1 MCRVSIIIPVYNSE
15 LTLARCLDSILKL
28 SYNDYEVILIDDG
41 STDMSGRICDEYAAQ
56 NHKFRVFHQQNGGV
70 SSARNLGVKNAVGE
84 WIVFCDSDD
93 WVDQEWLSSLILVV
107 NYPEAT
113 LLVNGIQLV
122 GLMDGKKGE
131 NFEFKKDTK
140 EGLIIL
146 KQSDTLGYL
155 FNKIF
160 NRKLIIDNSI
170 SFNPKLRFRED
181 EDFVLR
187 YLRTIDYIVYSPVF
201 YYNYEVPDLSTKY
214 LDVQM
219 FDASLSMYTS
229 IIQIYGSKKS
239 LVLDSYRK
247 ELINAFF
254 DTYRYGNYSRDKV
267 RVFCKILS
275 IEELGYY
282 IPRAT
287 RLILK
292 LPICISNTL
301 LLIKSKI
308 NNLLTRIKKR
318 IK

>member
-15 LTLARCLDSILKL
+15 LTLRRCLNSILSQ
-28 SYNDYEVILIDDG
+28 SYRDYEVILVDDG
-41 STDMSGRICDEYAAQ
+41 STDMSGEICDEYAVR
-56 NHKFRVFHQQNGGV
+56 NPKFRVYHQPNGGV
-70 SSARNLGVKNAVGE
+70 CSARNFGVKNANGE

-93 WVDQEWLSSLILVV
+93 WVNQEWLSSLILVA

-122 GLMDGKKGE
+122 GQMDVKKGE
-131 NFEFKKDTK
+131 SFGFKKDTK
-140 EGLIIL
+140 EGLLIL

-155 FNKIF
+155 VNKIF
-160 NRKLIIDNSI
+160 SRKLIHDNNI
-170 SFNPKLRFRED
+170 TFNPTLKFRED

-187 YLRTIDYIVYSPVF
+187 YLKTIDYIVYSPVF
-201 YYNYEVPDLSTKY
+201 YYNYEIPDLSTKY

-229 IIQIYGSKKS
+229 ILQIYGSNKS
-239 LVLDSYRK
+239 LILDSYRK

-267 RVFCKILS
+267 RTFCKILS
-275 IEELGYY
+275 IEELEFYT
-282 IPRAT
+282 PRAT

-292 LPICISNTL
+292 LPICISNIL
-301 LLIKSKI
+301 LFLKSKI
-308 NNLLTRIKKR
+308 NYLILKIKTRIK
-318 IK
+318 